1 MEENG
6 EIKELKNQIK
16 ALRMLYLVLIA
27 IFTILTFGLQYQ
39 YSKNKNYYETL
50 IKTRE
55 ELLQKNTELVQ
66 NSECLVDHLHE
77 ILDKM
82 EGYQEK

>member
-1 MEENG
+1 MEENR
-6 EIKELKNQIK
+6 ELKNQIK
-16 ALRMLYLVLIA
+16 ALRIFYLVSIA

-55 ELLQKNTELVQ
+55 ELLQKNAELVR
-66 NSECLVDHLHE
+66 NSECFVDHLQE